1 MEFYSIFVT
10 WLSRALD
17 KIAGWIM
24 VAVMFLVVS
33 NVILRVIFKSPIL
46 GTYEYVGFLTA
57 MFIGLAIAYCAL
69 QNFHIAVGF
78 LLEKFPP
85 KVQGVVEVF
94 TGVVSLVFLAL
105 SAWHIAD
112 FAGSMIASGEVSP
125 TTRTPFYPV
134 IYVVAF
140 GFLTLCLVVLLKLT
154 ESIRKVVKEWTQ
166 SLQA

>member
-10 WLSRALD
+10 WLSRVLD

-24 VAVMFLVVS
+24 IAVMFLVVS
-33 NVILRVIFKSPIL
+33 NVILREIFKSPIL

-78 LLEKFPP
+78 LLEKFHP

-112 FAGSMIASGEVSP
+112 FAGSMIGSGEVSP

-154 ESIRKVVKEWTQ
+154 ESIRKVAKEWTQ